1 MPCRNMKFLGTRGE
15 NNKFDL
21 LSIFLL
27 VICFILG
34 GIAAVVAIFLCH
46 CVLSFGG
53 VDSIDKHGISATAA
67 TRVGG
72 VLIVVFLVLHVLFQ
86 VVVIEYPIF
95 SVETY
100 CLIMGGLTFFLV
112 GLYEDLRGALSARFR
127 FTFMLVLA
135 GILVS
140 LFPDFVLRKTAIDWI
155 DSLFFSNSVAIFF
168 MSCICLVFLTNA
180 FNTADGANGL
190 VSGISLVVVLA
201 LTEIGVSSIE
211 PLLYAVAVSCVLFL
225 LFNLGT
231 GRFFLGDGG
240 AYFLGSIIALF
251 VIRASNETDVS
262 TWYLIALIMYPV
274 LDLIWSVS
282 RRLAKGNSPFA
293 PDNEHLHN
301 LIFTYVLRSNLLP
314 VQANTIT
321 GLGIAALFSG
331 IPYLLFITG
340 IIGDTSDLWIVV
352 CGVLLII
359 YLVIWQS
366 LNRKTCVV
374 DSDHS
379 LRS

>member
-1 MPCRNMKFLGTRGE
+1 MPFPNMKFLGTRDE
-15 NNKFDL
+15 NNKFEL
-21 LSIFLL
+21 SSIFLL
-27 VICFILG
+27 VRCFILG
-34 GIAAVVAIFLCH
+34 GIAGVVAIFLCH
-46 CVLSFGG
+46 YVLSFGG
-53 VDSIDKHGISATAA
+53 VDSLQKHGISATAA

-135 GILVS
+135 GRLVS

-225 LFNLGT
+225 IFNLGT

-240 AYFLGSIIALF
+240 AYFLGSVVALF
-251 VIRASNETDVS
+251 IIRASNETDVS
-262 TWYLIALIMYPV
+262 TWYLIALITYPI
-274 LDLIWSVS
+274 LDLVWSVS
-282 RRLAKGNSPFA
+282 RRLAKGSSPFT

-301 LIFTYVLRSNLLP
+301 LIFAYVVRSNLLP

-321 GLGIAALFSG
+321 GLGIAALVSG
-331 IPYLLFITG
+331 IPYVLFFTKT
-340 IIGDTSDLWIVV
+340 IGATSDLWLVI
-352 CGVLLII
+352 CGFLLII
-359 YLVIWQS
+359 YLTVWHW
-366 LNRKTCVV
+366 LYRKICIV
-374 DSDHS
+374 DGYNSF
-379 LRS
+379 